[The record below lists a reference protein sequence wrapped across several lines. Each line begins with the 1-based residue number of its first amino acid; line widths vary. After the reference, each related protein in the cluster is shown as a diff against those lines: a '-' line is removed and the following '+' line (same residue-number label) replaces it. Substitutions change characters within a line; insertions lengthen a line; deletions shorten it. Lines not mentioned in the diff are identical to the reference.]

1 MKPESKKPNHHSEWY
16 SKAGAY
22 EHQGQVQM
30 WPYWCLFILLIQ
42 PGFSG
47 SWGLLFP
54 LFLLPIFLG
63 PRRQGILAI
72 FKLRDAISWFDAE
85 PVTVHPLPEQHELE
99 ALLAKHDYG
108 TIELDGQ
115 SIRSWHD
122 LAVALQEKT
131 VRMEWPANDRQKV
144 RAILTYL
151 ATEKHRQHVLIWR
164 NASVAAQSNPALVP
178 AMAADWSAHAPQLPP
193 GLLVF
198 IDLEDED
205 NPAPIS
211 PEQVLHR
218 SGDGSEPDRSILK
231 DAPDGAWWTPKPG
244 ELTQ

>member
-1 MKPESKKPNHHSEWY
+1 MKPAVKKPNRHSEWY

-22 EHQGQVQM
+22 ENAVQLQM
-30 WPYWCLFILLIQ
+30 WPLWFLPILLIQ

-47 SWGLLFP
+47 AWPLLFP
-54 LFLLPIFLG
+54 LILLPIFLG
-63 PRRQGILAI
+63 PRRQGILGI
-72 FKLRDAISWFDAE
+72 YKLRDAIAWFDAE
-85 PVTVHPLPEQHELE
+85 PVTVHPLPEQNELE
-99 ALLAKHDYG
+99 ALLKKHGYD
-108 TIELDGQ
+108 TIELDGS

-122 LAVALQEKT
+122 LAVVLQDKT

-151 ATEKHRQHVLIWR
+151 ATEKPRQHVLIWR

-198 IDLEDED
+198 IDLEDAD
-205 NPAPIS
+205 APAPTS

-218 SGDGSEPDRSILK
+218 SGDGSQPDRSILK
-231 DAPDGAWWTPKPG
+231 DAPEGAWWTPNPG
-244 ELTQ
+244 ELTR